1 MTKYVPCLCLE
12 VLGQGAWAQEV
23 GTFFP
28 GLETRLA
35 LWLTGQTSK
44 TLDYYSLLA
53 RQQQQRQPKIMQ
65 TPLLLHYFWLP
76 LLPSSEQQ

>member
-1 MTKYVPCLCLE
+1 MTKYVPSLCLE

-28 GLETRLA
+28 GLETCLA

-44 TLDYYSLLA
+44 TLDYYSPLA
-53 RQQQQRQPKIMQ
+53 RQQQQGR
-65 TPLLLHYFWLP
+65 LHYFWLP
-76 LLPSSEQQ
+76 LPPSSEQQ

>member
-53 RQQQQRQPKIMQ
+53 GQQQQGR
-65 TPLLLHYFWLP
+65 LHYFWLP